1 MRVAFFDL
9 DKTILNKD
17 SIVPFMKFYLKKN
30 PKSLIYYI
38 ALIPYFLLFIL
49 KIIDNESVKYRIAH
63 IFSNIDIDFGNKI
76 GKEFA
81 DTIVPNLYYKDALE
95 EIKKLKSEGY
105 TLVLVTASFEIYAK
119 YIASNL
125 GFDKCFGTE
134 LWTFRDKYTGY
145 MYGKNCYGNAKRYRL
160 FTEQFFP
167 NHSFKNIAY
176 SDSISDLP
184 LFGFADTK
192 ICVNPDSK
200 LRDYALKNQNKGF
213 IIAEWRWTYAS

>member
-1 MRVAFFDL
+1 MKVAYFDL

-30 PKSLIYYI
+30 PKSFIYYI
-38 ALIPYFLLFIL
+38 VLIPYFLLFCL
-49 KIIDNESVKYRIAH
+49 KIINNESVKYRIAH
-63 IFSNIDIDFGNKI
+63 IFTNTDINFAESI

-95 EIKKLKSEGY
+95 EIKKLKSQGY
-105 TLVLVTASFEIYAK
+105 TLVLITASFELYAK
-119 YIASNL
+119 YIAKNL
-125 GFDKCFGTE
+125 GFDKCMGTE

-145 MYGKNCYGNAKRYRL
+145 MYGRNCYGPAKRYRL

-167 NHSFKNIAY
+167 DYSYKNIAY

-184 LFGFADTK
+184 LFDFADTK
-192 ICVNPDSK
+192 ICVNPDKK
-200 LRDYALKNQNKGF
+200 LKEYALKNKDKGF
-213 IIAEWRWTYAS
+213 KIVSWK